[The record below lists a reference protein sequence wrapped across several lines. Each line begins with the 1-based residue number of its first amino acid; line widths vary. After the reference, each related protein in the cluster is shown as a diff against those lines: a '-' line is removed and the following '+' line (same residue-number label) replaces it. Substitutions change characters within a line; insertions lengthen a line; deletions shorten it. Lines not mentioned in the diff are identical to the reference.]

1 MKKIFSPLINISTHA
16 LLSAFA
22 FGYNYLPGYRKYL
35 KDGQGQ
41 WINFS
46 VGIKTHDESIVQALI
61 FKEGYIS
68 VSTII
73 PQDADVILSARDSL
87 VLKEMLTVP
96 PNEILIMILRNRLI
110 AQGNLA
116 YLELFNYYLSIMMSR
131 FQINALEKARIADQE
146 YCQSLFQST
155 KSISEKN
162 PPQKIECLCAT
173 AKHDPAVKYLDDP
186 YLGEYT
192 LPQFPRLAQMVETH
206 HSAMPEVC
214 AERPRLLTE
223 WFLKHGFETD
233 TNEKPWH
240 PELRQGYAFKY
251 LMENKAAVIDPNSLL
266 PGSTTSVL
274 PTGVLIY
281 PDAQGV
287 AFWAELLISDKRL
300 LNPYKVS
307 EKTRNILHNL
317 FPFWTYRN
325 FRDYVRKKHGPI
337 DALTIKERWVAYFC
351 WKSVGISHTIPDFP
365 RILNTGTLQ
374 IIDWIRK
381 RMTQSD
387 MSINKE
393 KTLQAMILTLEGVNA
408 YAANLAEKARRQA
421 DATSNMQRKKELEKM
436 ADACNRVPAHPAKN
450 LYEAICSYWIVWIA
464 QHMENTNTGHSL
476 GRMDQYFQ
484 PFFASDMAQLKTI
497 SEKKAFIRDTIELI
511 SDLFM
516 RMTDHLP
523 LIPDIGNYLFGG
535 ASSDQAITLGG
546 ITPDG
551 QDAVNDMTY
560 ILLKVTEMLGLRDPN
575 VNARI
580 HIEKNSN
587 TYIERICEVNL
598 TTRATPSI
606 HNDQAVFKS
615 LQKHNYEESHIY
627 DWSSTGC
634 VEPTISGRHM
644 GHTGCILMNL
654 VAGLEMALN
663 NGYHPLMDLQV
674 GPETGRIEND
684 DFGCFDDFFEA
695 YMTQQGFLIENSVH
709 LNNLLGIAH
718 QELRPTPFL
727 SSMMDGAIE
736 SATDVTKGGAR
747 YNSSGTS
754 NIGLADV
761 VDSLLVLKTLV
772 FDQKRF
778 DFKTLKIAIDENF
791 EGHDKLRAIIRKK
804 TPFFGSGHPDA
815 LEMANAVTKKIH
827 EMWSAHTNYRGGKY
841 TCGFWSMSQHT
852 AYGKLSGALPS
863 GRKAEKAFTPGL
875 TPGPFASKNYL
886 NNISDVA
893 RLNPLYMDNNIAF
906 NVKLTPSI
914 ASTRKQ
920 TVEQMSHYVK
930 TYCKLGGMQM
940 QFNVVSTET
949 LKDAL
954 LHPENYRQLLVR
966 ISGYNAY
973 FVTLNRDQQIEL
985 IERTEYGMN

>member
-1 MKKIFSPLINISTHA
+1 MTNILSPILNISTHA

-22 FGYNYLPGYRKYL
+22 FGYNYFPAYRKYL

-46 VGIKTHDESIVQALI
+46 VGIKTLDKSIVQALI
-61 FKEGYIS
+61 FKDGYIS
-68 VSTII
+68 VSTVI
-73 PQDADVILSARDSL
+73 PPDADVILSAKDSL

-96 PNEILIMILRNRLI
+96 PNEVLIMILRNRLI

-116 YLELFNYYLSIMMSR
+116 YLELFNYYLSILLSR
-131 FQINALEKARIADQE
+131 FQINALDKARIADQE
-146 YCQSLFQST
+146 YCKSLFQSITTSPGKNNT
-155 KSISEKN
+155 KKM
-162 PPQKIECLCAT
+162 KALRAT
-173 AKHDPAVKYLDDP
+173 ARYDTGVKHLDDP
-186 YLGEYT
+186 YLAEYNIN
-192 LPQFPRLAQMVETH
+192 QFPRLKQMLEMH
-206 HSAMPEVC
+206 HSTMPEVC
-214 AERPRLLTE
+214 AERPQLLTE
-223 WFLKHGFETD
+223 WFIKHGFETD
-233 TNEKPWH
+233 KNNQPWH
-240 PELRQGYAFKY
+240 TELRQGYAFKY
-251 LMENKAAVIDPNSLL
+251 LMKKKAAIIAPNSLL

-274 PTGVLIY
+274 PTGVVIY

-287 AFWAELLISDKRL
+287 AFWAELLISEKRL

-307 EKTRNILHNL
+307 EKTREILHNV

-337 DALTIKERWVAYFC
+337 ESLTIKERWVAYFC
-351 WKSVGISHTIPDFP
+351 WKAVGISHTIPDFP
-365 RILNTGTLQ
+365 RILNTGTINL
-374 IIDWIRK
+374 IDWIRN

-387 MSINKE
+387 ITTNKE
-393 KTLQAMILTLEGVNA
+393 NTLQAMVLTLEGVNA
-408 YAANLAEKARRQA
+408 YARKLAEKAKRQA
-421 DATSNMQRKKELEKM
+421 DATSDPQRKHELERM
-436 ADACNRVPAHPAKN
+436 ANACERVPAYPATN
-450 LYEAICSYWIVWIA
+450 LYEAVCSYWIVWIA

-476 GRMDQYFQ
+476 GRMDQYLQ
-484 PFFASDMAQLKTI
+484 HFFESDMALLKTT
-497 SEKKAFIRDTIELI
+497 SEKNAYIRETIELI

-535 ASSDQAITLGG
+535 SSSDQAITLGG

-587 TYIERICEVNL
+587 TYIERLCEVNL
-598 TTRATPSI
+598 TTSATPSI

-615 LQKHNYEESHIY
+615 LEKHNYPEQHMY

-674 GPETGRIEND
+674 GPKTGIIENN
-684 DFGCFDDFFEA
+684 DFHCFDDFFEA
-695 YMTQQGFLIENSVH
+695 YIAQQGFLIENSVQ
-709 LNNLLGIAH
+709 LNNLLGAAH
-718 QELRPTPFL
+718 QKLRPTPFL
-727 SSMMDGAIE
+727 SAMIDGAIE
-736 SATDVTKGGAR
+736 TATDVTKGGAR
-747 YNSSGTS
+747 YNTSGTS

-761 VDSLLVLKTLV
+761 VDSLLVVKKLV
-772 FDQKRF
+772 FDQKIF
-778 DFKTLKIAIDENF
+778 DFKTLKLAIDDNF
-791 EGHDKLRAIIRKK
+791 EGHEKLRAIIRKK
-804 TPFFGSGHPDA
+804 TPFFGSGHPGA
-815 LEMANAVTKKIH
+815 LQMVNAVTKRIH
-827 EMWSAHTNYRGGKY
+827 DMWSSHTNYRGGKY

-863 GRKAEKAFTPGL
+863 GRKAKKAFTPGL

-893 RLNPLYMDNNIAF
+893 RLDPLYMDNNIAF
-906 NVKLTPSI
+906 NVKLTPSV
-914 ASTRKQ
+914 SNTRKQ

-940 QFNVVSTET
+940 QFNVVSSET

-954 LHPENYRQLLVR
+954 MHPENYRQLLVR

-985 IERTEYGMN
+985 IERTEYGIH

>member
-1 MKKIFSPLINISTHA
+1 MFSPIFNISTHA

-22 FGYNYLPGYRKYL
+22 FGYNYFPAYRKYL

-46 VGIKTHDESIVQALI
+46 VGIKTHDNSIVQALI
-61 FKEGYIS
+61 FKDGYIS
-68 VSTII
+68 VATVI
-73 PQDADVILSARDSL
+73 PQDADVILSAKDAL
-87 VLKEMLTVP
+87 VLKEMMTVP
-96 PNEILIMILRNRLI
+96 PNEVLIMILRNRLI

-116 YLELFNYYLSIMMSR
+116 YLELFNYYLSIMLSR
-131 FQINALEKARIADQE
+131 FQIYALEKARIEDQK
-146 YCQSLFQST
+146 YCESLFQSKT
-155 KSISEKN
+155 IAPRNNSPKKM
-162 PPQKIECLCAT
+162 KALCAT
-173 AKHDPAVKYLDDP
+173 AECDTGVKYLDDP
-186 YLGEYT
+186 YLSEFS
-192 LPQFPRLAQMVETH
+192 LDQFPRIKHMLEIH

-214 AERPRLLTE
+214 AERPKLLTE
-223 WFLKHGFETD
+223 WFIEHGFETD
-233 TNEKPWH
+233 RYNQPWH

-251 LMENKAAVIDPNSLL
+251 LMENKAAIIAPNSLL
-266 PGSTTSVL
+266 PGTTTSVL

-287 AFWAELLISDKRL
+287 AFWAELLISEKRL

-307 EKTRNILHNL
+307 DTTRETLHNV
-317 FPFWTYRN
+317 FSFWTHRN
-325 FRDYVRKKHGPI
+325 FRDYIRKQYGPI

-351 WKSVGISHTIPDFP
+351 WKAVGISHTIPDFP
-365 RILNTGTLQ
+365 RMLNIGTLKL
-374 IIDWIRK
+374 IDWIRN

-387 MSINKE
+387 MTLNKE
-393 KTLQAMILTLEGVNA
+393 KTLMAMILTLEGLNA
-408 YAANLAEKARRQA
+408 YARNLAVKAQDQA
-421 DATSNMQRKKELEKM
+421 DATTNPKRKKDLERM
-436 ADACNRVPAHPAKN
+436 ANACERVPAHPATN
-450 LYEAICSYWIVWIA
+450 LYEAVCSYWIVWIA

-476 GRMDQYFQ
+476 GRMDQYLQ
-484 PFFASDMAQLKTI
+484 PFFESDMALLKTS
-497 SEKKAFIRDTIELI
+497 SEKNAYIKDTIALI

-535 ASSDQAITLGG
+535 SSSDQAITLGG
-546 ITPDG
+546 ITPEG
-551 QDAVNDMTY
+551 LDAVNDMTY

-598 TTRATPSI
+598 TTSATPSI

-615 LQKHNYEESHIY
+615 LEKHNYPKKHMN

-634 VEPTISGRHM
+634 VEPTLSGRHM

-674 GPETGRIEND
+674 GPKTGIIENN
-684 DFGCFDDFFEA
+684 DFQSFDNFFEA
-695 YMTQQGFLIENSVH
+695 YMTQQGCLIENSVQ
-709 LNNLLGIAH
+709 LNNLFGLAH
-718 QELRPTPFL
+718 QKIRPTPFL
-727 SSMMDGAIE
+727 SAMIDGAIE
-736 SATDVTKGGAR
+736 SATDVTRGGAR

-761 VDSLLVLKTLV
+761 VDSLLVVKTLV
-772 FDQKRF
+772 FDQKLF
-778 DFKTLKIAIDENF
+778 DFKTLKTAIDDNF
-791 EGHDKLRAIIRKK
+791 DGHEKLRAIIRKK

-815 LEMANAVTKKIH
+815 IQMANAVIRRIH
-827 EMWSAHTNYRGGKY
+827 EMWSSHTNYRGGKY

-863 GRKAEKAFTPGL
+863 GRKSQKAFTPGL

-893 RLNPLYMDNNIAF
+893 RLNPIYMDNNIAF

-914 ASTRKQ
+914 TSTRKQ

-940 QFNVVSTET
+940 QFNVVSSET

>member
-1 MKKIFSPLINISTHA
+1 MKNILSPVFNISTHA

-22 FGYNYLPGYRKYL
+22 FGYNYVPGYRKFL

-46 VGIKTHDESIVQALI
+46 VGIKTYDNSIVQALI
-61 FKEGYIS
+61 FKDGYIS
-68 VSTII
+68 VSTVI
-73 PQDADVILSARDSL
+73 PRDADVILSAKDSH

-96 PNEILIMILRNRLI
+96 PNEVLIMILRNRLI
-110 AQGNLA
+110 AEGNLA
-116 YLELFNYYLSIMMSR
+116 FLELFNYYLSIMLSR
-131 FQINALEKARIADQE
+131 FQIKALENARISDQN
-146 YCQSLFQST
+146 YSKSLFQSKT
-155 KSISEKN
+155 TLSCKN
-162 PPQKIECLCAT
+162 KPKAKPLCASARFDT
-173 AKHDPAVKYLDDP
+173 GVKYLKDP
-186 YLGEYT
+186 YLSEYDT
-192 LPQFPRLAQMVETH
+192 NQFPRLKQMLEIH
-206 HSAMPEVC
+206 HTAIPEVC
-214 AERPRLLTE
+214 AERPKLLTE
-223 WFLKHGFETD
+223 WFIEHGFETD
-233 TNEKPWH
+233 QNNQPWH

-251 LMENKAAVIDPNSLL
+251 LMENKAAIIYPNSLL
-266 PGSTTSVL
+266 PGTTTSVL
-274 PTGVLIY
+274 PTGVVIY

-287 AFWAELLISDKRL
+287 AFWAELLISEKRL

-307 EKTRNILHNL
+307 EETRDTLHNV

-325 FRDYVRKKHGPI
+325 FRDYIRKKHGPI
-337 DALTIKERWVAYFC
+337 NALTIKERWVAYFC
-351 WKSVGISHTIPDFP
+351 WKSVGISHTIPDFS

-374 IIDWIRK
+374 LIDRIRD
-381 RMTQSD
+381 RMNQSD
-387 MSINKE
+387 ITMDKE

-408 YAANLAEKARRQA
+408 YTKNLAEKAKRQA
-421 DATSNMQRKKELEKM
+421 DATSDPQRKKELQQM
-436 ADACNRVPAHPAKN
+436 AHACANVPAHPATN

-484 PFFASDMAQLKTI
+484 PFFEADMTLLKTTSEKTAYI
-497 SEKKAFIRDTIELI
+497 SETIELI
-511 SDLFM
+511 ADLFM

-560 ILLKVTEMLGLRDPN
+560 ILLKVTEMLGIRDPN

-587 TYIERICEVNL
+587 TYIERLCEVNL
-598 TTRATPSI
+598 TTCATPSI
-606 HNDQAVFKS
+606 HNDLAVFKS
-615 LQKHNYEESHIY
+615 LEQHNYPPQHMY

-674 GPETGRIEND
+674 GPKTGIIENN
-684 DFGCFDDFFEA
+684 DFLCFDDFFEA
-695 YMTQQGFLIENSVH
+695 YMTQQGFLIDNSVQ

-718 QELRPTPFL
+718 QKLRPTPFL
-727 SSMMDGAIE
+727 SAMIDGAIE

-747 YNSSGTS
+747 YNTSGTS

-761 VDSLLVLKTLV
+761 VDSLLVVKTLI
-772 FDQKRF
+772 FDQKRV
-778 DFKTLKIAIDENF
+778 DFKKLKRAIDDNF
-791 EGHDKLRAIIRKK
+791 EGHEKLRAIIHNK

-815 LEMANAVTKKIH
+815 LKMANAVTKRIH
-827 EMWSAHTNYRGGKY
+827 AMWSSHTNYRGGKY

-863 GRKAEKAFTPGL
+863 GRKAQKAFTPGL

-906 NVKLTPSI
+906 NVKLTPSV
-914 ASTRKQ
+914 SNTRKE

-940 QFNVVSTET
+940 QFNVVSSET
-949 LKDAL
+949 LKDAMI
-954 LHPENYRQLLVR
+954 HPESYRQLLVR

-973 FVTLNRDQQIEL
+973 FITLNRDQQVEL
-985 IERTEYGMN
+985 IERAEYGIQ

>member
-1 MKKIFSPLINISTHA
+1 MKHMFSPIFNISTHA

-22 FGYNYLPGYRKYL
+22 FGYNYFPAYRKYL

-46 VGIKTHDESIVQALI
+46 VGIKTHDNSIVQALI
-61 FKEGYIS
+61 FKDGYIS
-68 VSTII
+68 VATVI
-73 PQDADVILSARDSL
+73 PQDADVILSAKDAL
-87 VLKEMLTVP
+87 VLKEMMTVP
-96 PNEILIMILRNRLI
+96 PNEVLIMILRNRLI

-116 YLELFNYYLSIMMSR
+116 YLELFNYYLSIMLSR
-131 FQINALEKARIADQE
+131 FQIYALEKARIEDQK
-146 YCQSLFQST
+146 YCESLFQSKT
-155 KSISEKN
+155 IAPRNNSPKKM
-162 PPQKIECLCAT
+162 KALCAT
-173 AKHDPAVKYLDDP
+173 AECDTGVKYLDDP
-186 YLGEYT
+186 YLSEFS
-192 LPQFPRLAQMVETH
+192 LDQFPKIKHMLEIH

-214 AERPRLLTE
+214 AERPKLLTE
-223 WFLKHGFETD
+223 WFIEHGFETD
-233 TNEKPWH
+233 RYNQPWH

-251 LMENKAAVIDPNSLL
+251 LMENKAAIIAPNSLL
-266 PGSTTSVL
+266 PGTTTSVL

-287 AFWAELLISDKRL
+287 AFWAELLISEKRL

-307 EKTRNILHNL
+307 DTTRETLHNV
-317 FPFWTYRN
+317 FSFWTHRN
-325 FRDYVRKKHGPI
+325 FRDYIRTKHGPI

-351 WKSVGISHTIPDFP
+351 WKAVGISHTIPDFP
-365 RILNTGTLQ
+365 RMLNIGTLKL
-374 IIDWIRK
+374 IDWIRN

-387 MSINKE
+387 MTLNKE
-393 KTLQAMILTLEGVNA
+393 KTLMAMILTLEGLNA
-408 YAANLAEKARRQA
+408 YARNLAVKAQDQA
-421 DATSNMQRKKELEKM
+421 DATTNPKRKKDLERM
-436 ADACNRVPAHPAKN
+436 ASACERVPAHPATN
-450 LYEAICSYWIVWIA
+450 LYEAVCSYWIVWIA

-476 GRMDQYFQ
+476 GRMDQYLQ
-484 PFFASDMAQLKTI
+484 PFFESDMALLKTS
-497 SEKKAFIRDTIELI
+497 SEKNAYIKDTIALI

-535 ASSDQAITLGG
+535 SSSDQAITLGG
-546 ITPDG
+546 ITPEG
-551 QDAVNDMTY
+551 LDAVNDMTY

-598 TTRATPSI
+598 TTSATPSI

-615 LQKHNYEESHIY
+615 LEKHNYPKKHMN

-634 VEPTISGRHM
+634 VEPTLSGRHM

-674 GPETGRIEND
+674 GPKTGIIENN
-684 DFGCFDDFFEA
+684 DFQSFDNFFEA
-695 YMTQQGFLIENSVH
+695 YMTQQGCLIENSVQ
-709 LNNLLGIAH
+709 LNNLFGLAH
-718 QELRPTPFL
+718 QKIRPTPFL
-727 SSMMDGAIE
+727 SAMIDGAIE
-736 SATDVTKGGAR
+736 SATDVTRGGAR

-761 VDSLLVLKTLV
+761 VDSLLVVKTLV
-772 FDQKRF
+772 FDQKLF
-778 DFKTLKIAIDENF
+778 DFKTLKTAIDDNF
-791 EGHDKLRAIIRKK
+791 DGHEKLRAIIRKK

-815 LEMANAVTKKIH
+815 IQMANAVIRRIH
-827 EMWSAHTNYRGGKY
+827 EMWSSHTNYRGGKY

-863 GRKAEKAFTPGL
+863 GRKSQKAFTPGL

-893 RLNPLYMDNNIAF
+893 RLNPIYMDNNIAF

-914 ASTRKQ
+914 TSTRKQ

-940 QFNVVSTET
+940 QFNVVSSET

>member
-1 MKKIFSPLINISTHA
+1 
-16 LLSAFA
+16 
-22 FGYNYLPGYRKYL
+22 
-35 KDGQGQ
+35 
-41 WINFS
+41 
-46 VGIKTHDESIVQALI
+46 
-61 FKEGYIS
+61 
-68 VSTII
+68 
-73 PQDADVILSARDSL
+73 
-87 VLKEMLTVP
+87 
-96 PNEILIMILRNRLI
+96 
-110 AQGNLA
+110 
-116 YLELFNYYLSIMMSR
+116 
-131 FQINALEKARIADQE
+131 
-146 YCQSLFQST
+146 
-155 KSISEKN
+155 
-162 PPQKIECLCAT
+162 
-173 AKHDPAVKYLDDP
+173 
-186 YLGEYT
+186 
-192 LPQFPRLAQMVETH
+192 
-206 HSAMPEVC
+206 
-214 AERPRLLTE
+214 
-223 WFLKHGFETD
+223 
-233 TNEKPWH
+233 
-240 PELRQGYAFKY
+240 
-251 LMENKAAVIDPNSLL
+251 
-266 PGSTTSVL
+266 
-274 PTGVLIY
+274 
-281 PDAQGV
+281 
-287 AFWAELLISDKRL
+287 
-300 LNPYKVS
+300 
-307 EKTRNILHNL
+307 
-317 FPFWTYRN
+317 
-325 FRDYVRKKHGPI
+325 
-337 DALTIKERWVAYFC
+337 
-351 WKSVGISHTIPDFP
+351 
-365 RILNTGTLQ
+365 
-374 IIDWIRK
+374 
-381 RMTQSD
+381 
-387 MSINKE
+387 
-393 KTLQAMILTLEGVNA
+393 
-408 YAANLAEKARRQA
+408 
-421 DATSNMQRKKELEKM
+421 
-436 ADACNRVPAHPAKN
+436 
-450 LYEAICSYWIVWIA
+450 
-464 QHMENTNTGHSL
+464 
-476 GRMDQYFQ
+476 
-484 PFFASDMAQLKTI
+484 
-497 SEKKAFIRDTIELI
+497 
-511 SDLFM
+511 
-516 RMTDHLP
+516 
-523 LIPDIGNYLFGG
+523 
-535 ASSDQAITLGG
+535 
-546 ITPDG
+546 
-551 QDAVNDMTY
+551 
-560 ILLKVTEMLGLRDPN
+560 
-575 VNARI
+575 
-580 HIEKNSN
+580 
-587 TYIERICEVNL
+587 
-598 TTRATPSI
+598 
-606 HNDQAVFKS
+606 
-615 LQKHNYEESHIY
+615 
-627 DWSSTGC
+627 
-634 VEPTISGRHM
+634 
-644 GHTGCILMNL
+644 
-654 VAGLEMALN
+654 
-663 NGYHPLMDLQV
+663 LMDLQV

-940 QFNVVSTET
+940 QFNVVSSET

-985 IERTEYGMN
+985 IERTEYVVFGGRTKPTI